1 MLPYKHLAEVSFL
14 GVEEIYEF
22 LVSLNKQTNLFT
34 QLEISNDKS
43 QILIY
48 NCKANLRTHV
58 PMYVDSST
66 KAIMLAQSIF
76 GIHWTVALPDYMK
89 YVQQLWKIHKK
100 NK

>member
-43 QILIY
+43 QILI
-48 NCKANLRTHV
+48 
-58 PMYVDSST
+58 
-66 KAIMLAQSIF
+66 
-76 GIHWTVALPDYMK
+76 
-89 YVQQLWKIHKK
+89 
-100 NK
+100 